1 MEKIDI
7 SITTAQL
14 KGFQTTFNEEGLP
27 DVRASLGLFTEHG
40 KEVSEYSITTNRW
53 SENKFDLPPE
63 MIEPIM
69 RMAKELERIVTKHC
83 REGQCAL
90 PEPVDF

>member
-1 MEKIDI
+1 MEKINI
-7 SITTAQL
+7 SITQAQL
-14 KGFQTTFNEEGLP
+14 KSFETTFNKEGLP
-27 DVRASLGLFTEHG
+27 DIVASLGLFTEHG
-40 KEVSEYSITTNRW
+40 KEVSSYSLGTRSW
-53 SENKFDLPPE
+53 SDDKFTLPPA

-69 RMAKELERIVTKHC
+69 KLAKELEKIVTKHC